1 MPTAY
6 ASVLITASVAR
17 VWDAVRDFNGLPSW
31 HPFVTESRIEG
42 GARADQVGCIRAFR
56 LEDGGFIRE
65 KLLSLSDVDRSLTYS
80 ILESPMD
87 LSDYTATL
95 GLMPVTDTN
104 ATFVEWQAEFS
115 CPAEKEKP
123 LVRQIEQGV
132 FQQGLA
138 SLKQRF
144 GG

>member
-6 ASVLITASVAR
+6 ASTLIAASVVR
-17 VWDAVRDFNGLPSW
+17 VWDTVRDFNNLPSW
-31 HPFVTESRIEG
+31 HPLVRESRIEG
-42 GARADQVGCIRAFR
+42 AGQADQVGCIRAFR

-65 KLLSLSDVDRSLTYS
+65 KLLSLSDLDHSLTYS

-87 LSDYTATL
+87 LNDYIATL

-104 ATFVEWQAEFS
+104 ATFVEWRAEFS
-115 CPAEKEKP
+115 CPANKEEA
-123 LVRQIEQGV
+123 LVMQIEQGV
-132 FQQGLA
+132 FRQGLA